1 MEARVYALP
10 LLPCGQAVALLL
22 MKCFFYSYWVR
33 YIAESFAESI
43 VDIAVSFGP
52 GIVGP
57 ISFYYFFTN
66 KVILRA
72 VKRV

>member
-22 MKCFFYSYWVR
+22 MKCFFSSYWVR
-33 YIAESFAESI
+33 YIRKSFA
-43 VDIAVSFGP
+43 ASFGP

-57 ISFYYFFTN
+57 LSFYYFFTN